1 MFISFVEDQTKK
13 NIKNLEYSS
22 TRTIAKRMD
31 YCRYL
36 TFGKNLKSLPLINSW
51 LIIFLG
57 WAV

>member
-36 TFGKNLKSLPLINSW
+36 TFGKNLKSLPLINS
-51 LIIFLG
+51 
-57 WAV
+57 